1 MSTVVSVAASRQQQV
16 ARVLVA
22 MPQVQPGRQ
31 GLFMLDFVGVDLG
44 TDGIGVTGLAQ
55 GVCAKK
61 RRTTS

>member
-31 GLFMLDFVGVDLG
+31 GLFMLDFVGVALG
-44 TDGIGVTGLAQ
+44 TDGLGVTGLAQ
-55 GVCAKK
+55 GV
-61 RRTTS
+61 